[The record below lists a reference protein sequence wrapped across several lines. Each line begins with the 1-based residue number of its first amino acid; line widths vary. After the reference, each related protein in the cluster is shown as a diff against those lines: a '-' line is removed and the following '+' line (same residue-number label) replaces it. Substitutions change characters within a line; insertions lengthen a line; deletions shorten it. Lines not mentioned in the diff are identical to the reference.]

1 MLSEK
6 TGAEA
11 TGPGEHPMGT
21 DHKGQKGRSP
31 SKKESLGEMLVQRLL
46 PKPELQRGTPGVQHM
61 QGVSGDMHTHAD
73 THTADPGTMQGL
85 RAPTPAESKICIPPK
100 P

>member
-21 DHKGQKGRSP
+21 DLKGQKGRSP
-31 SKKESLGEMLVQRLL
+31 SKKESLGEMLVQHLL

-73 THTADPGTMQGL
+73 THTVDPCTTQGL
-85 RAPTPAESKICIPPK
+85 GRQPPAQSKICV
-100 P
+100 